1 MVDMKLCY
9 IASQTKCSQCSQ
21 EYKDK
26 QSGWIYH
33 STYRSFTCSK
43 ECRAA
48 DIWQEKTMHTGSFK
62 R

>member
-21 EYKDK
+21 EYKDNPK
-26 QSGWIYH
+26 QTGWIYH

-43 ECRAA
+43 ECRAK
-48 DIWQEKTMHTGSFK
+48 EVNGK
-62 R
+62 